1 MERTNTDVDEYL
13 AALPDDVRGDM
24 QTLDGIIA
32 DVMAGLGRILYAGTF
47 WGGSDQEIIGYGPY
61 VYTRPN
67 GVEVDWFVIGLAV
80 QKNYL
85 SMYVSAVEDGEYLSK
100 SRGDRLGKVKIGSS
114 SISFK
119 GTDDLDLD
127 ELRTFL
133 ERARDLSAEY
143 LEG

>member
-13 AALPDDVRGDM
+13 ASLPDDVRGDM

-133 ERARDLSAEY
+133 ERARELSGEY

>member
-13 AALPDDVRGDM
+13 ASLPDDVRSDM
-24 QTLDGIIA
+24 QTLDGIIG

-85 SMYVSAVEDGEYLSK
+85 SEFLLALALTLLNSRTTKKSYLK
-100 SRGDRLGKVKIGSS
+100 SFGFTR
-114 SISFK
+114 
-119 GTDDLDLD
+119 
-127 ELRTFL
+127 
-133 ERARDLSAEY
+133 
-143 LEG
+143 

>member
-1 MERTNTDVDEYL
+1 MERTNTNVDEYL
-13 AALPDDVRGDM
+13 ASLPDDVRGDM

-61 VYTRPN
+61 LYTRPN

-133 ERARDLSAEY
+133 ERARELSGEY